1 MILVKHPLR
10 LVIQTLIIVLATN
23 SFGDAAVSTTPIDA
37 TALHHKLHARGIS
50 KGLKV
55 TETDG
60 TVVKG
65 ALVAIDDASFQLAT
79 KNTTQPTPIL
89 DTQVSK
95 ISNDGTST
103 AAKVTIGVAAVGV
116 VIFLVAAI
124 ISLRS
129 GPKIAI

>member
-1 MILVKHPLR
+1 LACFTL
-10 LVIQTLIIVLATN
+10 QTRAQQT
-23 SFGDAAVSTTPIDA
+23 
-37 TALHHKLHARGIS
+37 
-50 KGLKV
+50 
-55 TETDG
+55 
-60 TVVKG
+60 
-65 ALVAIDDASFQLAT
+65 
-79 KNTTQPTPIL
+79 IL

-103 AAKVTIGVAAVGV
+103 AAKVTIGVAVGV